1 MPLCGLR
8 AAGNDGKRRKKEKI
22 MKGSFKGLR
31 IVSALIAL
39 VFLFSAN
46 TFAASKE
53 QLDMKIASA
62 RIVLQEMTEMPDT
75 GIPSDLL
82 KSCSG
87 IAIFP
92 SVIKGAFGIGGMGG
106 SGIILYRDKET
117 GQWSAPAFVS
127 IGGAS
132 FGFQIGG
139 QATDMILVIM
149 SKRGMMSLSHANVTL
164 GGDASVAA
172 GPIGRNAQ
180 VDTTA
185 AMNTGIFSYSR
196 SKGLFAGVSL
206 KGSVV
211 GPQNGNIETYYGDGI
226 NAEDIFFSGKVQ
238 PTEEGRKLI
247 DELKKYD

>member
-1 MPLCGLR
+1 MSGYSKALKI
-8 AAGNDGKRRKKEKI
+8 AAV
-22 MKGSFKGLR
+22 M
-31 IVSALIAL
+31 VAAC
-39 VFLFSAN
+39 FLLN
-46 TFAASKE
+46 TGAFAASKQ
-53 QLDMKIASA
+53 QLDMKIESA
-62 RIVLQEMTEMPDT
+62 RIVLQEMGEMPDT
-75 GIPSDLL
+75 AIPADLL

-106 SGIILYRDKET
+106 TGVIVYHDKDT
-117 GQWSAPAFVS
+117 GQWSPPAFVS
-127 IGGAS
+127 IGGVS

-139 QATDMILVIM
+139 QATDTILVVM

-180 VDTTA
+180 IDTTA

-211 GPQNGNIETYYGDGI
+211 GPQNGNIETYYGTGI
-226 NAEDIFFSGKVQ
+226 NAEDVLLSGKVE
-238 PTEEGRKLI
+238 PSEEGQKLI
-247 DELKKYD
+247 DQLKKYF

>member
-1 MPLCGLR
+1 M
-8 AAGNDGKRRKKEKI
+8 AGTTK
-22 MKGSFKGLR
+22 SFKLTA
-31 IVSALIAL
+31 VL
-39 VFLFSAN
+39 VLLAFLFSSNA
-46 TFAASKE
+46 FAATKQDLS
-53 QLDMKIASA
+53 MKIDAA
-62 RIVLQEMTEMPDT
+62 RIVLQEMEEMPDT

-92 SVIKGAFGIGGMGG
+92 SVIKAAFGIGGMGG
-106 SGIILYRDKET
+106 TGVILYRDKET
-117 GQWSAPAFVS
+117 GQWSAPAFVT

-139 QATDMILVIM
+139 QATDTILVIM

-211 GPQNGNIETYYGDGI
+211 GPQNGNIETYYGDGV
-226 NAEDIFFSGKVQ
+226 NADDVFFSGKVK
-238 PTEEGRKLI
+238 PTEEGEKLI
-247 DELKKYD
+247 AELNKYD